1 MGSDSGGL
9 SLCSFLPHW
18 SRFSSVF
25 SPTHLSDT
33 SRSGQGPAPGS
44 RMGVG
49 GDMELEKA
57 LEKPFKYL
65 NVFEKDAAHT

>member
-9 SLCSFLPHW
+9 SLGSFLPHW

-25 SPTHLSDT
+25 SPTHMRDT
-33 SRSGQGPAPGS
+33 SRSGQGPASGS

-49 GDMELEKA
+49 GAMELEKA